1 MMDNVQWQAFS
12 KKIISLKWK
21 AHSGDEVENK
31 IGLL

>member
-1 MMDNVQWQAFS
+1 MMDNVQWRAFS
-12 KKIISLKWK
+12 KKIISLQLK